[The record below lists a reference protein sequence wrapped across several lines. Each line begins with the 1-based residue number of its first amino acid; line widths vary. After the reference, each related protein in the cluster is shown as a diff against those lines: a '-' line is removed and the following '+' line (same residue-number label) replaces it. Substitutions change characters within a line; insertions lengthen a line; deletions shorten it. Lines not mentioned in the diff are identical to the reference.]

1 MFLLERE
8 QFDSKN
14 FKKVIKKNI
23 LLTEIKFLDIILKCV
38 KKVQCS

>member
-14 FKKVIKKNI
+14 LKKVIKKNI
-23 LLTEIKFLDIILKCV
+23 LLTEITFLDIILKCV